1 MEATGQRCTKRKL
14 SPETQERNR
23 ERARNYYWA
32 NREHCMQRAKNNN
45 KLKSSQLRADYTLKS
60 LYGIEHGWY
69 QKTFEA
75 QCGKCAICG
84 RNNSGR
90 SNSKRF
96 CVDHNHATGE
106 VRGLLCHPCNS
117 GIGKLKD
124 DISLL
129 QSAIHYLQQYGK
141 AIQN

>member
-1 MEATGQRCTKRKL
+1 L
-14 SPETQERNR
+14 
-23 ERARNYYWA
+23 A
-32 NREHCMQRAKNNN
+32 NREKCIQQATNNN
-45 KLKSSQLRADYTLKS
+45 KLKPSQLKADYTLKS
-60 LYGIEHGWY
+60 LYGIEPGWY
-69 QKTFEA
+69 EKTFEA

-96 CVDHNHATGE
+96 CVDHNHTTGE

-117 GIGKLKD
+117 GMGKLKD
-124 DISLL
+124 SISLL

-141 AIQN
+141 AIQD

>member
-1 MEATGQRCTKRKL
+1 METTGRRCTKRKL
-14 SPETQERNR
+14 SPETRERNR
-23 ERARNYYWA
+23 QRASNYYWA
-32 NREHCMQRAKNNN
+32 NREHCIQRATDIN
-45 KLKSSQLRADYTLKS
+45 KLKSSELRADYTLKH
-60 LYGIEHGWY
+60 LYGIERGWY

-75 QCGKCAICG
+75 QGGKCAICG

-96 CVDHNHATGE
+96 CVDHNHITGQ

-124 DISLL
+124 DVDLL
-129 QSAIHYLQQYGK
+129 QKAIHYLQQH
-141 AIQN
+141 A

>member
-1 MEATGQRCTKRKL
+1 METTGRRCTKRKL

-23 ERARNYYWA
+23 QRAYDYYWA
-32 NREHCMQRAKNNN
+32 NREHCIQRATNNN
-45 KLKSSQLRADYTLKS
+45 KLISSQLRADYTLKS
-60 LYGIEHGWY
+60 LYGIECGWY
-69 QKTFEA
+69 QTTFEA

-96 CVDHNHATGE
+96 CVDHNHITGE

-129 QSAIHYLQQYGK
+129 QSAIHYLQQYDK
-141 AIQN
+141 TIQN